1 MGALRSVSEILA
13 EIMTPEDK
21 DLLIKD
27 LAQTVEMLGDQNQL
41 FRNCIDDIIHTIC
54 IMVDAQRA
62 VTNAKYPERYNP
74 SPQLELDIGI
84 PTGIKDDKNIS

>member
-13 EIMTPEDK
+13 QIMTPEDK

-27 LAQTVEMLGDQNQL
+27 LAQTVEMLGDQNEL
-41 FRNCIDDIIHTIC
+41 FRNCIDDIVNNIST
-54 IMVDAQRA
+54 MVEAQRRL
-62 VTNAKYPERYNP
+62 TTKNFPERYHP

-84 PTGIKDDKNIS
+84 TTRIEDDKDIS